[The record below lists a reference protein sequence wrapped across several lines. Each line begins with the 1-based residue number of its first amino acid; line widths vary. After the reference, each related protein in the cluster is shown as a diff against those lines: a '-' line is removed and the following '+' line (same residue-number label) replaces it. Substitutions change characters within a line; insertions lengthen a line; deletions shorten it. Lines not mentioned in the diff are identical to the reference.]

1 MEHSKIKLLSAAIML
16 SGLLSVSPVLADEPS
31 EFPIEVKDAQ
41 TVDGGGFSEKTGGVY
56 KVIKGGSLTL
66 SPSTEN
72 AFKKNATLENGASI
86 NVEQGG
92 KLVITGGDKKYT
104 FSENQAANGGAIYAE
119 LTNFENAAIEALN
132 VTNSTFSKNQATTNG
147 GAIYAAFVPQEGNN
161 NIVTSAINSNVFE
174 GNTAQNGGAVYAE
187 VRDGNKVISLD
198 FSANSFYK
206 NVATENGGAI
216 SVVSLGSE
224 KFTTQINNSHF
235 NENTAKNG
243 GAVYTQITEGNQ
255 ENILNV
261 ANNNFASNVAT
272 ENGGAIYA
280 ETAGEG
286 KLTATVANNTFKENK
301 AANGGAVYI
310 KNTNSNI
317 GSSFTTSNNTF
328 SKNTASQ
335 NGGAIY
341 ADNTILVVD
350 NSTFEE
356 NSANGLGGAIYA
368 PNSEV
373 LATDTNFLNNSAGN
387 GSAIYAKRM
396 TITAENQD
404 VNISGNNGY
413 ALVSTDGD
421 IVFNAGNGKTITVD
435 DNIYVSSS
443 DETAGITFTNS
454 GTYQFNGKI
463 DLASPYATGFVFAG
477 NASGAT
483 VELNKTAATGSY
495 SIMQNVANVTL
506 DLQNEH
512 AGDTITVPYIISTAT
527 SNTLNVKVDY
537 DVTANAIDNL
547 VIGTNQFV
555 IGNEKEGG
563 VAQNINF
570 DLNNIEVLH
579 DDETWGSDELKDTTR
594 QVRYLTAGSD
604 IVNNT
609 TKNGTYRSDDGVTYT
624 FAVDE
629 NDKGL
634 LNITRTED
642 GMTLE
647 EAVADADRKA
657 YTIRR
662 GDYILKDESTGL
674 GTINK
679 DKAEFTIRGQG
690 KYSLDGNQ
698 KDGIAV
704 NGANQILN
712 ITDIKEVRNF
722 KTAVTNSGKLNVE
735 NVTFINNEKDLVN
748 NDVANV
754 TNSIMNDEV
763 ENTGFLTL
771 TDSAINNTVT
781 NNGSLNLYG
790 NSTVKNVIG
799 KNGNLVIG
807 EAKVENPEVP
817 QTMTNLVFDE
827 ENGIIQNKVTINEN
841 GSLEIYAD
849 KLNASVVNN
858 NVLTLKGHADKDVSK
873 DKKYTENGNKIEG
886 DGTTNIDGNIK
897 TTNKIGSKYI
907 VVNADSSLYAKNA
920 DFIGGEVTNNGEVTL
935 NMNTLSNKIIGG
947 KLTLENTV
955 TTNADNLLADD
966 IINEGTLTLTGGK
979 VTKDINTS
987 KDTSKTVIAANSKV
1001 INEAKINQK
1010 IEVKSKAKYT
1020 TSADSI
1026 YDVDK
1031 SIQSTQAIVEL
1042 NGGTLKENRIQGSGN
1057 LEISN
1062 TVKFDFDNS
1071 NTDYAIL
1078 KNITIN
1084 EDATF
1089 VPFATYTGENNSI
1102 TANDNSTIDLMNGN
1116 VNPVNLAKL
1125 TIAKDDVLNV
1135 KADYKDTFNV
1145 KDVNS
1150 VEGNVNISELDLTT
1164 AEDVD
1169 SYEFTNTLADKVT
1182 LKPVGVKMNENS
1194 DKNAVYYKNDN
1205 GIGSIN
1211 IVTLGGLT
1219 EAVKI
1224 VNNEGNDLAYL
1235 MKSDEVLDNVTS
1247 LTGGDMTV
1255 LGNGNSIT
1263 GKALIVG
1270 NGNDEV
1276 DLGFVNTNLK
1286 NLDLDEA
1293 NQYSLVVNEKANV
1306 AIYAKD
1312 NDVVV
1317 AGPIK
1322 LNGTDADN
1330 NAFLGFG
1337 ANEGK
1342 TVTIDGNITSNNIE
1356 NKVNFDGK
1364 GTIIANGIFDPFTAE
1379 VSTTLVKN
1387 NYDYAITYNVNEGG
1401 VLRYTN
1407 DKYLYEQDNHGVVA
1421 EHGLNTINLNG
1432 GTLDLMNGVASTIAL
1447 ADFNVHKDSNLM
1459 LDVDLANATMDRI
1472 STPATTVNGN
1482 LNITKLNLISDA
1494 TGDETTINFTD
1505 DVNLKDKVQ
1514 YVGEKEGLVAK
1525 SPIYR
1530 YNVDYKADN
1539 GDFSFTRKGGYEGF
1553 NPAVYGSAVAMQG
1566 LYYTQLNNYNIA
1578 LANVDQTM
1586 LKTKAQRN
1594 AEKYGNKYAYDGDE
1608 TQVFSPLYVQEKNAG
1623 AWFKPYVS
1631 TERVNLKDGPDVDNT
1646 MYGALFGGDSDVI
1659 TVGGWDTQYSV
1670 YAGYNGSHQA
1680 FDGNEIYQNGGVL
1693 GLTATAYKGNFF
1705 TALTA
1710 NVGMHGANIKTD
1722 VGNNDL
1728 NTLTTGVASKTGYNW
1743 ELADGKFIIQP
1754 SWMMSYTFINPFD
1767 DYTLGNGVRIK
1778 NDSLHALQLAPGLK
1792 FIGNTANGWQPYLGA
1807 QMVWNIVDDTK
1818 VKANEVNLP
1827 ETSTKAYVEYGL
1839 GVQKSAGERFT
1850 GFGQAMVRNG
1860 GRTGVVFTLGG
1871 RWAIGTLDR

>member
-443 DETAGITFTNS
+443 DETAGITFTNA

-555 IGNEKEGG
+555 IGDKKEDG

-570 DLNNIEVLH
+570 DLNNIEVLN

-604 IVNNT
+604 VVNNT

-748 NDVANV
+748 TGTAYI
-754 TNSIMNDEV
+754 TNSTLNGEV
-763 ENTGFLTL
+763 EN
-771 TDSAINNTVT
+771 
-781 NNGSLNLYG
+781 NGELNLYG
-790 NSTVKNVIG
+790 ASTVKNIVGDNGKLIIG
-799 KNGNLVIG
+799 TIQS
-807 EAKVENPEVP
+807 EDPEIP
-817 QTMTNLVFDE
+817 QTLTNLVFDE

-873 DKKYTENGNKIEG
+873 DKKYTENGNKIKG

-920 DFIGGEVTNNGEVTL
+920 DFIGGEVTNNGEVKL

-966 IINEGTLTLTGGK
+966 IINDGTLTLTGGK

-987 KDTSKTVIAANSKV
+987 KDTSKTVIAANSEV

-1010 IEVKSKAKYT
+1010 IEVNNAKYT

-1026 YDVDK
+1026 YNVDK

-1194 DKNAVYYKNDN
+1194 DKNAVYYKNDS

-1219 EAVKI
+1219 EAVKM

-1270 NGNDEV
+1270 NGNDKV
-1276 DLGFVNTNLK
+1276 YLGFVNTNLK
-1286 NLDLDEA
+1286 NIDLNEA
-1293 NQYSLVVNEKANV
+1293 NPYSLVVNEKANV
-1306 AIYAKD
+1306 SIYAKD

-1330 NAFLGFG
+1330 NAFLGFD

-1356 NKVNFDGK
+1356 NEVGFDGK

-1379 VSTTLVKN
+1379 VNTTLVKN

-1407 DKYLYEQDNHGVVA
+1407 DKYLYEQDNHDVA
-1421 EHGLNTINLNG
+1421 GNVRLNTINLYG
-1432 GTLDLMNGVASTIAL
+1432 GTLDLVNGAANTIAL
-1447 ADFNVHKDSNLM
+1447 ADFNVHQNSNLM

-1494 TGDETTINFTD
+1494 TGDETTINFTND
-1505 DVNLKDKVQ
+1505 ANLKDKVQ

>member
-41 TVDGGGFSEKTGGVY
+41 TVNGGGFSEKTGGVY

-72 AFKKNATLENGASI
+72 AVMEFNKNATLENGASI

-92 KLVITGGDKKYT
+92 KLVITDGDKKYT

-119 LTNFENAAIEALN
+119 LTNFENATIEALN

-147 GAIYAAFVPQEGNN
+147 GAIYAAFVSQEGNN
-161 NIVTSAINSNVFE
+161 NIVTSAINSNVFA

-198 FSANSFYK
+198 FNANSFYK
-206 NVATENGGAI
+206 NIATENGGAI

-235 NENTAKNG
+235 NENSAKNG
-243 GAVYTQITEGNQ
+243 GAVYAQITEGNQ

-356 NSANGLGGAIYA
+356 NSAKGSGGAIYA
-368 PNSEV
+368 PNSEI
-373 LATDTNFLNNSAGN
+373 LATDTNFLNNSAEN

-421 IVFNAGNGKTITVD
+421 IEFNAAKDKTITI
-435 DNIYVSSS
+435 DNDILVSSS
-443 DETAGITFTNS
+443 DYIAMIDFSNA
-454 GTYQFNGKI
+454 GTYQFNGRV
-463 DLASPYATGFVFAG
+463 DMESPYAAALFFDED
-477 NASGAT
+477 ASGAT
-483 VELNKTAATGSY
+483 VKLGTTAATGTFC
-495 SIMQNVANVTL
+495 IQQEVANVTL
-506 DLQNEH
+506 DLQNNH
-512 AGDTITVPYIISTAT
+512 AGDTITVPYLISF
-527 SNTLNVKVDY
+527 SKDSTLNVKVDY
-537 DVTANAIDNL
+537 DVTANAIDNF
-547 VIGTNQFV
+547 VINANQFDY
-555 IGNEKEGG
+555 KDKTLGG
-563 VAQNINF
+563 VVQNINF
-570 DLNNIEVLH
+570 DLNNIEVLN

-604 IVNNT
+604 VVNNT
-609 TKNGTYRSDDGVTYT
+609 TKNGTYVSDDGVTYT

-662 GDYILKDESTGL
+662 GDYVLTDESTGL

-748 NDVANV
+748 TGTAYI
-754 TNSIMNDEV
+754 TNSTLNGEV
-763 ENTGFLTL
+763 EN
-771 TDSAINNTVT
+771 
-781 NNGSLNLYG
+781 NGELNLYG
-790 NSTVKNVIG
+790 ASTVKNIIG
-799 KNGNLVIG
+799 DNGKLTIG
-807 EAKVENPEVP
+807 TIQSEDPEIP
-817 QTMTNLVFDE
+817 QTLTNLVFDE
-827 ENGIIQNKVTINEN
+827 ENGIIQNSVTINEN

-858 NVLTLKGHADKDVSK
+858 NVLTLKGHADKDVTGN
-873 DKKYTENGNKIEG
+873 DNKITG
-886 DGTTNIDGNIK
+886 AGTTNIQGNVETYK
-897 TTNKIGSKYI
+897 SIGSKYI

-920 DFIGGEVTNNGEVTL
+920 NFIGGEVTNNGEVKL

-947 KLTLENTV
+947 KLTLENAV
-955 TTNADNLLADD
+955 KTNADNLLADD
-966 IINEGTLTLTGGK
+966 ITNDGTLTLTGGK
-979 VTKDINTS
+979 VTKDINTN
-987 KDTSKTVIAANSKV
+987 KTTSKTVIAANSEV

-1010 IEVKSKAKYT
+1010 IEVNNAKYT
-1020 TSADSI
+1020 TSADNI

-1031 SIQSTQAIVEL
+1031 SIQATQATVEL

-1071 NTDYAIL
+1071 NTNYAIL

-1089 VPFATYTGENNSI
+1089 VPFATYTGANNSI
-1102 TANDNSTIDLMNGN
+1102 KANDNSTIDLMNGN
-1116 VNPVNLAKL
+1116 DNSVNLEKL
-1125 TIAKDDVLNV
+1125 TIAKDDDVLNV

-1145 KDVNS
+1145 NPKNVA
-1150 VEGNVNISELDLTT
+1150 ETKGNVNISELDLTT
-1164 AEDVD
+1164 AEDVV
-1169 SYEFTNTLADKVT
+1169 SYDFTTTLADKVT
-1182 LKPVGVKMNENS
+1182 LRPVGVKMNENS
-1194 DKNAVYYKNDN
+1194 EKNAVYYKNNN

-1219 EAVKI
+1219 EAVKM

-1235 MKSDEVLDNVTS
+1235 MKADEVLDNVTS

-1270 NGNDEV
+1270 NGNGEV
-1276 DLGFVNTNLK
+1276 YLGFVNTNLK
-1286 NLDLDEA
+1286 NIDLNEA
-1293 NQYSLVVNEKANV
+1293 NSYSLVVNEKAKV

-1322 LNGTDADN
+1322 LNGTDAAN
-1330 NAFLGFG
+1330 NAFLKFD

-1356 NKVNFDGK
+1356 NEVVFDGK

-1379 VSTTLVKN
+1379 VNTTLVKN

-1407 DKYLYEQDNHGVVA
+1407 DKYLYEQDNHDVA
-1421 EHGLNTINLNG
+1421 GNVRLNTINLSG
-1432 GTLDLMNGVASTIAL
+1432 GTLDLVNGAANTIAL
-1447 ADFNVHKDSNLM
+1447 ADFNVHQNSNLM

-1494 TGDETTINFTD
+1494 TGDETTINFTND
-1505 DVNLKDKVQ
+1505 ANLKDKVQ

>member
-72 AFKKNATLENGASI
+72 AVMEFNKNATLENGASI

-119 LTNFENAAIEALN
+119 LTNFENATIEALN

-198 FSANSFYK
+198 FNANSFYK

-243 GAVYTQITEGNQ
+243 GAVYAQITEGNQ

-286 KLTATVANNTFKENK
+286 KLTATVSNNTFKENK

-335 NGGAIY
+335 NGGAFY

-373 LATDTNFLNNSAGN
+373 LATDTNFLNNSAEN
-387 GSAIYAKRM
+387 GSAIYAQDI
-396 TITAENQD
+396 TINAKNKD
-404 VNISGNNGY
+404 VKISGNNGY
-413 ALVSTDGD
+413 ALVSTDGE
-421 IVFNAGNGKTITVD
+421 IEFNAENGKTITVD

-443 DETAGITFTNS
+443 DNTAGIAFTNA

-463 DLASPYATGFVFAG
+463 DLASPYATGFVFSDD
-477 NASGAT
+477 ASGAT
-483 VELNKTAATGSY
+483 VELNTAAATGSY
-495 SIMQNVANVTL
+495 SIKQKVANVTL

-555 IGNEKEGG
+555 IGDKKEGG

-604 IVNNT
+604 VVNNT

-662 GDYILKDESTGL
+662 GDYVLTDESTGL

-704 NGANQILN
+704 NGENQILN

-748 NDVANV
+748 TGTAYI
-754 TNSIMNDEV
+754 TNSTLNGEV
-763 ENTGFLTL
+763 EN
-771 TDSAINNTVT
+771 
-781 NNGSLNLYG
+781 NGELNLYG
-790 NSTVKNVIG
+790 ASTVKNIVGDNGKLIIG
-799 KNGNLVIG
+799 TIQS
-807 EAKVENPEVP
+807 EDPEIP
-817 QTMTNLVFDE
+817 QTLTNLVFDE

-920 DFIGGEVTNNGEVTL
+920 DFIGGEVTNNGEVKL

-955 TTNADNLLADD
+955 TTIADNLLADD
-966 IINEGTLTLTGGK
+966 ITNDGTLTLTGGK
-979 VTKDINTS
+979 VTKDINTN
-987 KDTSKTVIAANSKV
+987 KTTSKTVIAANSEV

-1010 IEVKSKAKYT
+1010 IEVNNAKYT

-1031 SIQSTQAIVEL
+1031 SIQATQAIVEL

-1089 VPFATYTGENNSI
+1089 IPFATYTGENNSI

-1125 TIAKDDVLNV
+1125 TIAKYDVLNV

-1219 EAVKI
+1219 EAVKM

-1235 MKSDEVLDNVTS
+1235 MRSDEVLDNVTS

-1276 DLGFVNTNLK
+1276 YLGFVNTNLK
-1286 NLDLDEA
+1286 NIDLNEA
-1293 NQYSLVVNEKANV
+1293 NPCSLVVNEKANV
-1306 AIYAKD
+1306 SIYAKD

-1356 NKVNFDGK
+1356 NEVVFDGK

-1379 VSTTLVKN
+1379 VNTTLVKN

-1407 DKYLYEQDNHGVVA
+1407 DKYLYEQDNHDVA
-1421 EHGLNTINLNG
+1421 GNVRLNTINLSG
-1432 GTLDLMNGVASTIAL
+1432 GTLDLVNGAANTIAL
-1447 ADFNVHKDSNLM
+1447 ADFNVHQNSNLM

-1494 TGDETTINFTD
+1494 TGDETTINFTND
-1505 DVNLKDKVQ
+1505 ANLKDKVQ

>member
-41 TVDGGGFSEKTGGVY
+41 TVNGGGFSEKTGGVY

-72 AFKKNATLENGASI
+72 AVMEFNKNATLENGASI

-92 KLVITGGDKKYT
+92 KLVITDGDKKYT

-119 LTNFENAAIEALN
+119 LTNFENATIEALN

-198 FSANSFYK
+198 FNANSFYK
-206 NVATENGGAI
+206 NIATENGGAI

-235 NENTAKNG
+235 NENSAKNG
-243 GAVYTQITEGNQ
+243 GAVYAQITEGNQ

-356 NSANGLGGAIYA
+356 NSAKGLGGAIYA
-368 PNSEV
+368 PNSEI
-373 LATDTNFLNNSAGN
+373 LATDTNFLNNSAEN

-421 IVFNAGNGKTITVD
+421 IEFNAAKDKTITI
-435 DNIYVSSS
+435 DNDILVSSS
-443 DETAGITFTNS
+443 DYIAMIDFSNA
-454 GTYQFNGKI
+454 GTYQFNGRV
-463 DLASPYATGFVFAG
+463 DMESPYAAALFFDED
-477 NASGAT
+477 ASGAT
-483 VELNKTAATGSY
+483 VKLGTAAATGTFC
-495 SIMQNVANVTL
+495 IQQEVANVTL
-506 DLQNEH
+506 DLQNKH
-512 AGDTITVPYIISTAT
+512 AGDTITVPYLISF
-527 SNTLNVKVDY
+527 SKDSTLNVKVDY
-537 DVTANAIDNL
+537 DVTANAIDNF
-547 VIGTNQFV
+547 VINANQFDY
-555 IGNEKEGG
+555 KDKTLGG
-563 VAQNINF
+563 VVQNINF
-570 DLNNIEVLH
+570 DLDNIVVMN

-604 IVNNT
+604 VVNNT

-662 GDYILKDESTGL
+662 GNYVLTDESTGL

-679 DKAEFTIRGQG
+679 DKTEFTIRGQG

-704 NGANQILN
+704 NGEKQILN

-748 NDVANV
+748 TGTAYI
-754 TNSIMNDEV
+754 TNSTLNGEV
-763 ENTGFLTL
+763 EN
-771 TDSAINNTVT
+771 
-781 NNGSLNLYG
+781 NGELNLYG
-790 NSTVKNVIG
+790 ASTVKNIVGDKGKLIIG
-799 KNGNLVIG
+799 TIQS
-807 EAKVENPEVP
+807 EDPEIP
-817 QTMTNLVFDE
+817 QTLTNLVFDE

-849 KLNASVVNN
+849 KLDASVVNN
-858 NVLTLKGHADKDVSK
+858 NVLTLKGHADKDVTGN
-873 DKKYTENGNKIEG
+873 DNKITG
-886 DGTTNIDGNIK
+886 AGTTNIQGNVETYK
-897 TTNKIGSKYI
+897 SIGSKYI

-920 DFIGGEVTNNGEVTL
+920 DFIGGEVTNNGEVKL

-966 IINEGTLTLTGGK
+966 IINDGTLTLTGGK

-987 KDTSKTVIAANSKV
+987 KDTSKTVIAANSEV

-1010 IEVKSKAKYT
+1010 IEVNNAKYT
-1020 TSADSI
+1020 TSADNI
-1026 YDVDK
+1026 YDL
-1031 SIQSTQAIVEL
+1031 IQTTQATVEL
-1042 NGGTLKENRIQGSGN
+1042 NGGTLQENKITGTGN
-1057 LEISN
+1057 VEISD
-1062 TVKFDFDNS
+1062 TVYFAFNNS
-1071 NTDYAIL
+1071 DAGASYAAL
-1078 KNITIN
+1078 NNITIN
-1084 EDATF
+1084 ADATF
-1089 VPFATYTGENNSI
+1089 VPTSDYKGTNNKI
-1102 TANDNSTIDLMNGN
+1102 TAKNKSTIDLMNGSGN
-1116 VNPVNLAKL
+1116 NKVNLTKL
-1125 TIAKDDVLNV
+1125 TIAKDDDVLNV

-1219 EAVKI
+1219 EAVKM
-1224 VNNEGNDLAYL
+1224 VNNERNDLAYL

-1276 DLGFVNTNLK
+1276 YFGFVNTNLK
-1286 NLDLDEA
+1286 NIDLNEA
-1293 NQYSLVVNEKANV
+1293 NPYSLVVNEKANV
-1306 AIYAKD
+1306 SIYAKD

-1322 LNGTDADN
+1322 LNGTDANN

-1356 NKVNFDGK
+1356 NEVVFDGK

-1379 VSTTLVKN
+1379 VNTTLVKN
-1387 NYDYAITYNVNEGG
+1387 NYDYAITYNVNKGG

-1407 DKYLYEQDNHGVVA
+1407 DKYLYEQDNHDVA
-1421 EHGLNTINLNG
+1421 GNVRLNTINLYG
-1432 GTLDLMNGVASTIAL
+1432 GTLDLVNGAANTIAL
-1447 ADFNVHKDSNLM
+1447 ADFNVHQNSNLM

>member
-41 TVDGGGFSEKTGGVY
+41 TVNGGGFSEKTGGVY

-72 AFKKNATLENGASI
+72 AVMEFKKNSTLENGASI

-92 KLVITGGDKKYT
+92 KLIITDGDKKYT

-119 LTNFENAAIEALN
+119 LTNFENAAIKALN
-132 VTNSTFSKNQATTNG
+132 VAGSTFSKNQATTNG

-161 NIVTSAINSNVFE
+161 NIVTSAINANVFE

-198 FSANSFYK
+198 FNANSFYK

-235 NENTAKNG
+235 NENSAKNG
-243 GAVYTQITEGNQ
+243 GAVYAQITEGNQ

-261 ANNNFASNVAT
+261 ENNNFASNVAT

-286 KLTATVANNTFKENK
+286 KLTATVSNNTFKENK

-335 NGGAIY
+335 NGGAFY
-341 ADNTILVVD
+341 ADNTVLVVD

-421 IVFNAGNGKTITVD
+421 IEFNAAKDKTITI
-435 DNIYVSSS
+435 DNDILVSSS
-443 DETAGITFTNS
+443 DSIAMIDFSNA
-454 GTYQFNGKI
+454 GTYQFNGRV
-463 DLASPYATGFVFAG
+463 DMESPYAAALFFDED
-477 NASGAT
+477 ASGAT
-483 VELNKTAATGSY
+483 VKLGTAAATGTFC
-495 SIMQNVANVTL
+495 IQQEVANVTL
-506 DLQNEH
+506 DLQNKH
-512 AGDTITVPYIISTAT
+512 AGDTITVPYLISF
-527 SNTLNVKVDY
+527 SKDSTLNVKVDY

-547 VIGTNQFV
+547 IIGANQY
-555 IGNEKEGG
+555 GSGDDKKGG
-563 VAQNINF
+563 VVQNINF

-594 QVRYLTAGSD
+594 QVRYLAAGSD
-604 IVNNT
+604 VVNNT

-647 EAVADADRKA
+647 EAIADADRKA

-662 GDYILKDESTGL
+662 GDYVLSDESTGL

-679 DKAEFTIRGQG
+679 DKAKFTIRGQG

-698 KDGIAV
+698 KDGIVVSGNNQEFDIIDV
-704 NGANQILN
+704 NEI
-712 ITDIKEVRNF
+712 RNF
-722 KTAVTNSGKLNVE
+722 KTAVTNNGKLNVE
-735 NVTFINNEKDLVN
+735 NVTFINNKKDLVN
-748 NDVANV
+748 TGTAYI
-754 TNSIMNDEV
+754 TNSTLNGEV
-763 ENTGFLTL
+763 EN
-771 TDSAINNTVT
+771 
-781 NNGSLNLYG
+781 NGELNLYG
-790 NSTVKNVIG
+790 ASTVKNIVGDKGKLIIG
-799 KNGNLVIG
+799 TIQS
-807 EAKVENPEVP
+807 EDPEIP
-817 QTMTNLVFDE
+817 QTLTNLVFDE

-849 KLNASVVNN
+849 KLDASVVNN
-858 NVLTLKGHADKDVSK
+858 NVLTLKGHADKDVTGN
-873 DKKYTENGNKIEG
+873 DNKITG
-886 DGTTNIDGNIK
+886 AGTTNIQGNIETYK
-897 TTNKIGSKYI
+897 SIGSKYI

-920 DFIGGEVTNNGEVTL
+920 ALIGGEVTNNGEVTL

-966 IINEGTLTLTGGK
+966 IINEGTLTLTGGT

-987 KDTSKTVIAANSKV
+987 KDTSKTVITENKKV

-1042 NGGTLKENRIQGSGN
+1042 NGGTLKKNRIQGSGN

-1071 NTDYAIL
+1071 EDDTPKVL
-1078 KNITIN
+1078 QNITLN
-1084 EDATF
+1084 ENSTF
-1089 VPFATYTGENNSI
+1089 VPYATYTGKNNSI
-1102 TANDNSTIDLMNGN
+1102 TAKDNSTIDLMNGN
-1116 VNPVNLAKL
+1116 VNQVNLAKL
-1125 TIAKDDVLNV
+1125 TIAKDDDVLNV
-1135 KADYKDTFNV
+1135 KADYNDTFNV
-1145 KDVNS
+1145 APENVAETK
-1150 VEGNVNISELDLTT
+1150 GNVNISELDLTT
-1164 AEDVD
+1164 AEDVG

-1194 DKNAVYYKNDN
+1194 GKNAVYYKNDN

-1219 EAVKI
+1219 DAVKI
-1224 VNNEGNDLAYL
+1224 VNDEGNDLAYL
-1235 MKSDEVLDNVTS
+1235 MKSEEVLDNVTS

-1270 NGNDEV
+1270 NGNAEV

-1293 NQYSLVVNEKANV
+1293 NPYSLVVNEKANV
-1306 AIYAKD
+1306 TIYAKD

-1322 LNGTDADN
+1322 LNGTDAD
-1330 NAFLGFG
+1330 LGFV

-1342 TVTIDGNITSNNIE
+1342 TVTIDRNITSDNIE
-1356 NKVNFDGK
+1356 NEVDFDGK

-1379 VSTTLVKN
+1379 VNTTLVKN
-1387 NYDYAITYNVNEGG
+1387 NYDDEITYNLNDGG
-1401 VLRYTN
+1401 VLSYNN
-1407 DKYLYEQDNHGVVA
+1407 DLYLYDSSKHDGTTYNK
-1421 EHGLNTINLNG
+1421 NSINFQG
-1432 GTLDLMNGVASTIAL
+1432 GTLNLANRSVNDIQLKSLVLGIDNADPTLQIAKTSYL
-1447 ADFNVHKDSNLM
+1447 NV
-1459 LDVDLANATMDRI
+1459 DVDLANKKMD
-1472 STPATTVNGN
+1472 T
-1482 LNITKLNLISDA
+1482 LNAENVKVIDGSKLNLDMNVISDA
-1494 TGDETTINFTD
+1494 SSEITAGVKFTD
-1505 DVNLKDKVQ
+1505 SDDLWTAVNID
-1514 YVGEKEGLVAK
+1514 ENKEYTAE
-1525 SPIYR
+1525 SSIYK
-1530 YNVDYKADN
+1530 YTVKKGGATAND
-1539 GDFSFTRKGGYEGF
+1539 GFTFARKGGYEGF

>member
-16 SGLLSVSPVLADEPS
+16 SGLLSVSPAIADEPS

-41 TVDGGGFSEKTGGVY
+41 TVDGGGYSEKTGGVY

-66 SPSTEN
+66 SPSTDN
-72 AFKKNATLENGASI
+72 AVMEFKKNATLENGASI

-198 FSANSFYK
+198 FNANSFYK

-235 NENTAKNG
+235 NENSAKNG

-350 NSTFEE
+350 NSTFEG
-356 NSANGLGGAIYA
+356 NSAKGLGGAIYA

-373 LATDTNFLNNSAGN
+373 LAKDTNFLNNSAEN

-421 IVFNAGNGKTITVD
+421 IEFNAAKDKTITI
-435 DNIYVSSS
+435 DNDILVSSS
-443 DETAGITFTNS
+443 DYIAMIDFSNA
-454 GTYQFNGKI
+454 GTYQFNGRV
-463 DLASPYATGFVFAG
+463 DMESPYAAALFFDED
-477 NASGAT
+477 ASGAT
-483 VELNKTAATGSY
+483 VKLGTAAATGTFC
-495 SIMQNVANVTL
+495 IQQEVANVTL
-506 DLQNEH
+506 DLQNKH
-512 AGDTITVPYIISTAT
+512 AGDTITVPYLISF
-527 SNTLNVKVDY
+527 SKDSTLNVKVDY
-537 DVTANAIDNL
+537 DVTANAIDNF
-547 VIGTNQFV
+547 VINANQFDY
-555 IGNEKEGG
+555 KDKTLGG
-563 VAQNINF
+563 FVQNINF
-570 DLNNIEVLH
+570 DLDNIVVMN

-604 IVNNT
+604 VVNNT

-662 GDYILKDESTGL
+662 GDYVLTDESTGL

-748 NDVANV
+748 TGTAYI
-754 TNSIMNDEV
+754 TNSTLNGEV
-763 ENTGFLTL
+763 EN
-771 TDSAINNTVT
+771 
-781 NNGSLNLYG
+781 NGELNLYG
-790 NSTVKNVIG
+790 ASTVKNIVGDNGKLIIG
-799 KNGNLVIG
+799 TIQS
-807 EAKVENPEVP
+807 EDPEIP
-817 QTMTNLVFDE
+817 QTLTNLVFDE

-849 KLNASVVNN
+849 KLKVSNGVVNN
-858 NVLTLKGHADKDVSK
+858 NVLTLKGHADKDVTGN
-873 DKKYTENGNKIEG
+873 DNKITG
-886 DGTTNIDGNIK
+886 AGTTNIQGNVETYK
-897 TTNKIGSKYI
+897 SIGSKYI
-907 VVNADSSLYAKNA
+907 VVNADSSLYAKDA
-920 DFIGGEVTNNGEVTL
+920 GFIGGEVTNNGEVKL
-935 NMNTLSNKIIGG
+935 NMNTLRNKIIGG

-966 IINEGTLTLTGGK
+966 IINDGTLTLTDGK

-987 KDTSKTVIAANSKV
+987 KDTSKTVIAANSEV

-1031 SIQSTQAIVEL
+1031 SIQSTQATVEL

-1071 NTDYAIL
+1071 NTNYAIL

-1219 EAVKI
+1219 EAVKM
-1224 VNNEGNDLAYL
+1224 VNNERNDLAYL
-1235 MKSDEVLDNVTS
+1235 MKADEVLDNVTS

-1270 NGNDEV
+1270 NGNEV
-1276 DLGFVNTNLK
+1276 YLGFVNTNLK
-1286 NLDLDEA
+1286 NIDLNEA
-1293 NQYSLVVNEKANV
+1293 NPCSLVVNEKANV
-1306 AIYAKD
+1306 SIYAKD

-1356 NKVNFDGK
+1356 NEVVFDGK

-1379 VSTTLVKN
+1379 VNTTLVKN

-1407 DKYLYEQDNHGVVA
+1407 DKYLYEQDNHDVA
-1421 EHGLNTINLNG
+1421 GNVRLNTINLYG
-1432 GTLDLMNGVASTIAL
+1432 GTLDLVNGAANTIAL
-1447 ADFNVHKDSNLM
+1447 ADFNVHQNSNLM

-1494 TGDETTINFTD
+1494 TGDETTINFTND
-1505 DVNLKDKVQ
+1505 ANLKDKVQ

>member
-16 SGLLSVSPVLADEPS
+16 SGLLSVSPAIADEPS

-41 TVDGGGFSEKTGGVY
+41 TVDGGGYSEKTGGVY

-66 SPSTEN
+66 SPSTDN
-72 AFKKNATLENGASI
+72 AVMEFNKNATLENGASI

-119 LTNFENAAIEALN
+119 LTNFENATIEALN

-198 FSANSFYK
+198 FNANSFYK

-235 NENTAKNG
+235 NENSAKNG

-350 NSTFEE
+350 NSTFEG
-356 NSANGLGGAIYA
+356 NSAKGLGGAIYA

-373 LATDTNFLNNSAGN
+373 LAKDTNFLNNSAEN

-421 IVFNAGNGKTITVD
+421 IEFNAAKDKTITI
-435 DNIYVSSS
+435 DNDILVSSS
-443 DETAGITFTNS
+443 DYIAMIDFSNA
-454 GTYQFNGKI
+454 GTYQFNGRV
-463 DLASPYATGFVFAG
+463 DMESPYAAALFFDED
-477 NASGAT
+477 ASGAT
-483 VELNKTAATGSY
+483 VKLGTAAATGTFC
-495 SIMQNVANVTL
+495 IQQEVANVTL
-506 DLQNEH
+506 DLQNKH
-512 AGDTITVPYIISTAT
+512 AGDTITVPYLISF
-527 SNTLNVKVDY
+527 SKDSTLNVKVDY
-537 DVTANAIDNL
+537 DVTANAIDNF
-547 VIGTNQFV
+547 VINANQFDY
-555 IGNEKEGG
+555 KDKTLGG
-563 VAQNINF
+563 FVQNINF
-570 DLNNIEVLH
+570 DLDNIVVMN

-604 IVNNT
+604 V
-609 TKNGTYRSDDGVTYT
+609 
-624 FAVDE
+624 AVDE

-662 GDYILKDESTGL
+662 GDYVLTDESTGL

-704 NGANQILN
+704 NGENQILN

-748 NDVANV
+748 TGTAYI
-754 TNSIMNDEV
+754 TNSTLNGEV
-763 ENTGFLTL
+763 EN
-771 TDSAINNTVT
+771 
-781 NNGSLNLYG
+781 NGELNLYG
-790 NSTVKNVIG
+790 ASTVKNIVGDNGKLIIG
-799 KNGNLVIG
+799 TIQS
-807 EAKVENPEVP
+807 EDPEIP
-817 QTMTNLVFDE
+817 QTLTNLVFDE

-858 NVLTLKGHADKDVSK
+858 NVLTLKGHADKDVTGN
-873 DKKYTENGNKIEG
+873 DNKITG
-886 DGTTNIDGNIK
+886 AGTTNIQGNVETYK
-897 TTNKIGSKYI
+897 SIGSKYI

-920 DFIGGEVTNNGEVTL
+920 DFIGGEVTNNGEVKL

-966 IINEGTLTLTGGK
+966 IINDGTLTLTGGK

-987 KDTSKTVIAANSKV
+987 KDTSKTVIAANSEV

-1071 NTDYAIL
+1071 NTNYAIL

-1145 KDVNS
+1145 KDVDS

-1169 SYEFTNTLADKVT
+1169 SYRFTDTLADKVT

-1205 GIGSIN
+1205 GVGSIN

-1219 EAVKI
+1219 EAVKM
-1224 VNNEGNDLAYL
+1224 VNNERNDLAYL

-1276 DLGFVNTNLK
+1276 YFGFINTNLK
-1286 NLDLDEA
+1286 NIDLNEA
-1293 NQYSLVVNEKANV
+1293 NPYSLVVNEKANV
-1306 AIYAKD
+1306 SIYAKD

-1322 LNGTDADN
+1322 LNGTDANN

-1356 NKVNFDGK
+1356 NEVVFDGK

-1379 VSTTLVKN
+1379 VNTTLVKN

-1407 DKYLYEQDNHGVVA
+1407 DKYLYEQDNHDVA
-1421 EHGLNTINLNG
+1421 GNVRLNTINLYG
-1432 GTLDLMNGVASTIAL
+1432 GTLDLVNGAANTIAL
-1447 ADFNVHKDSNLM
+1447 ADFNVHQNSNLM

-1494 TGDETTINFTD
+1494 TGDETTINFTND
-1505 DVNLKDKVQ
+1505 ANLKDKVQ

>member
-41 TVDGGGFSEKTGGVY
+41 TVNGGGFSEKTGGVY

-132 VTNSTFSKNQATTNG
+132 VANSTFSKNQATTNG

-198 FSANSFYK
+198 FNANSFYK
-206 NVATENGGAI
+206 NVATE
-216 SVVSLGSE
+216 
-224 KFTTQINNSHF
+224 
-235 NENTAKNG
+235 
-243 GAVYTQITEGNQ
+243 
-255 ENILNV
+255 
-261 ANNNFASNVAT
+261 
-272 ENGGAIYA
+272 
-280 ETAGEG
+280 
-286 KLTATVANNTFKENK
+286 
-301 AANGGAVYI
+301 
-310 KNTNSNI
+310 
-317 GSSFTTSNNTF
+317 
-328 SKNTASQ
+328 

-396 TITAENQD
+396 TITAKNQD

-421 IVFNAGNGKTITVD
+421 IEFNAAKDKTITI
-435 DNIYVSSS
+435 DNDILVSSS
-443 DETAGITFTNS
+443 DSIAMIDFSNA
-454 GTYQFNGKI
+454 GTYQFNGRV
-463 DLASPYATGFVFAG
+463 DMESPYAAALFFDED
-477 NASGAT
+477 ASGAT
-483 VELNKTAATGSY
+483 VKLGTAAATGTFC
-495 SIMQNVANVTL
+495 IQQEVANVTL
-506 DLQNEH
+506 DLQNKH
-512 AGDTITVPYIISTAT
+512 AGDTITVPYLISF
-527 SNTLNVKVDY
+527 SKDSTLNVKVDY

-547 VIGTNQFV
+547 IIGANQY
-555 IGNEKEGG
+555 GSGDDKKGG
-563 VAQNINF
+563 VVQNINF
-570 DLNNIEVLH
+570 DLNNIEVLN

-604 IVNNT
+604 VVNNT

-704 NGANQILN
+704 NGANQIHN

-748 NDVANV
+748 TGTAYI
-754 TNSIMNDEV
+754 TNSTLNGEV
-763 ENTGFLTL
+763 EN
-771 TDSAINNTVT
+771 
-781 NNGSLNLYG
+781 NGELNLYG
-790 NSTVKNVIG
+790 ASTVKNIVGDNGKLIIG
-799 KNGNLVIG
+799 TIQS
-807 EAKVENPEVP
+807 EDPEIP
-817 QTMTNLVFDE
+817 QTLTNLVFDE

-935 NMNTLSNKIIGG
+935 NLNTLSNKIIGG

-966 IINEGTLTLTGGK
+966 IINEGTLTLTGGT

-1194 DKNAVYYKNDN
+1194 DKNAVYYKNDS

-1219 EAVKI
+1219 EAVKM

-1270 NGNDEV
+1270 NGNDKV
-1276 DLGFVNTNLK
+1276 YLGFVNTNLK
-1286 NLDLDEA
+1286 NIDLNEA
-1293 NQYSLVVNEKANV
+1293 NPYSLVVNEKANV

-1356 NKVNFDGK
+1356 NEVVFDGK

-1379 VSTTLVKN
+1379 VNTTLVKN

-1407 DKYLYEQDNHGVVA
+1407 DKYLYEQDNHDVA
-1421 EHGLNTINLNG
+1421 GNVRLNTINLYG
-1432 GTLDLMNGVASTIAL
+1432 GTLDLVNGAANTIAL
-1447 ADFNVHKDSNLM
+1447 ADFNVHQNSNLM

-1494 TGDETTINFTD
+1494 TGDETTINFTND
-1505 DVNLKDKVQ
+1505 ANLKDKVQ

>member
-41 TVDGGGFSEKTGGVY
+41 TVNGGGFSEKTGGVY

-92 KLVITGGDKKYT
+92 KLIITDGDKKYT

-132 VTNSTFSKNQATTNG
+132 VAGSTFSKNQATTNG

-198 FSANSFYK
+198 FNANSFYK

-243 GAVYTQITEGNQ
+243 GAVYAQITEGNQ

-261 ANNNFASNVAT
+261 ANNNFATNVAT

-286 KLTATVANNTFKENK
+286 KLTATVSNNTFKENK

-341 ADNTILVVD
+341 ADNTILVVN

-356 NSANGLGGAIYA
+356 NSAKGLGGAIYA

-373 LATDTNFLNNSAGN
+373 LATDTNFLNNSAEN

-421 IVFNAGNGKTITVD
+421 IEFNAAKDKTITI
-435 DNIYVSSS
+435 DNDILVSSS
-443 DETAGITFTNS
+443 DSIAMIDFSNA
-454 GTYQFNGKI
+454 GTYQFNGRV
-463 DLASPYATGFVFAG
+463 DMESPYAVALFFDED
-477 NASGAT
+477 ASGAT
-483 VELNKTAATGSY
+483 VKLGTAAATGTFC
-495 SIMQNVANVTL
+495 IQQEVANVTL

-512 AGDTITVPYIISTAT
+512 AGDTITVPYLISF
-527 SNTLNVKVDY
+527 SKDSTLNVKVDY

-547 VIGTNQFV
+547 IIGTNQY
-555 IGNEKEGG
+555 GSGDDKKGG
-563 VAQNINF
+563 VVQNINF

-594 QVRYLTAGSD
+594 QVRYLAAGSD
-604 IVNNT
+604 VVNNT

-662 GDYILKDESTGL
+662 GDYVLTDESTGL

-748 NDVANV
+748 TGTAYI
-754 TNSIMNDEV
+754 TNSTLNGEV
-763 ENTGFLTL
+763 EN
-771 TDSAINNTVT
+771 
-781 NNGSLNLYG
+781 NGELNLYG
-790 NSTVKNVIG
+790 ASTVKNIVGDNGKLIIG
-799 KNGNLVIG
+799 TIQS
-807 EAKVENPEVP
+807 EDPEIP
-817 QTMTNLVFDE
+817 QTLTNLVFDE

-858 NVLTLKGHADKDVSK
+858 NVLTLKGHADKDVSEN
-873 DKKYTENGNKIEG
+873 KKYTENGNKIEG

-897 TTNKIGSKYI
+897 TTNKIDSKYI

-935 NMNTLSNKIIGG
+935 NLNTLSNKIIGG

-966 IINEGTLTLTGGK
+966 IINEGTLTLTGGT

-987 KDTSKTVIAANSKV
+987 KDTSKTVITENSKV

-1042 NGGTLKENRIQGSGN
+1042 NGGTLKKNRIQGSGN

-1071 NTDYAIL
+1071 EDDTPKVL
-1078 KNITIN
+1078 QNITIN

-1089 VPFATYTGENNSI
+1089 VPFATYTGEKNSI
-1102 TANDNSTIDLMNGN
+1102 TAKDNSTIDLMNGN
-1116 VNPVNLAKL
+1116 VNQVNLAKL
-1125 TIAKDDVLNV
+1125 TIAKDDDVKDVLNV
-1135 KADYKDTFNV
+1135 KADYNDTFNV

-1205 GIGSIN
+1205 GIGLIN

-1293 NQYSLVVNEKANV
+1293 NPYSLVVNEKANV
-1306 AIYAKD
+1306 TIYAKD

-1342 TVTIDGNITSNNIE
+1342 TVTIDGNIISNNIE
-1356 NKVNFDGK
+1356 NEVNFDGK

-1407 DKYLYEQDNHGVVA
+1407 DKYLYEQDNHDVA
-1421 EHGLNTINLNG
+1421 GNVRLNTINLYG
-1432 GTLDLMNGVASTIAL
+1432 GTLDLVNGAANTIAL

-1494 TGDETTINFTD
+1494 TGENTTINFTD

>member
-72 AFKKNATLENGASI
+72 AVMEFKKNSTLENGASI

-119 LTNFENAAIEALN
+119 LKNFENAAIEALN
-132 VTNSTFSKNQATTNG
+132 VAGSTFSKNQATTNG

-161 NIVTSAINSNVFE
+161 NIVSSAINSNVFE

-198 FSANSFYK
+198 FNANSFYK

-224 KFTTQINNSHF
+224 KFTTQINNSYF
-235 NENTAKNG
+235 NENSAKNG
-243 GAVYTQITEGNQ
+243 GAVYAQITEGNQ

-261 ANNNFASNVAT
+261 ANNNFATNVAT

-286 KLTATVANNTFKENK
+286 KITATVSNNTFKENQ
-301 AANGGAVYI
+301 AANGGAIYV
-310 KNTNSNI
+310 KNTNSNE
-317 GSSFTTSNNTF
+317 GSLFVLENNTYN
-328 SKNTASQ
+328 KNTASQ

-341 ADNTILVVD
+341 ADNTILVVN

-356 NSANGLGGAIYA
+356 NSAKGLGGAIYA

-373 LATDTNFLNNSAGN
+373 LATDTNFLNNSAEN

-421 IVFNAGNGKTITVD
+421 IEFNAAKDKTITI
-435 DNIYVSSS
+435 DNDILVSSS
-443 DETAGITFTNS
+443 DSIAMIDFSNA
-454 GTYQFNGKI
+454 GTYQFNGRV
-463 DLASPYATGFVFAG
+463 DMESPYAVALFFDED
-477 NASGAT
+477 ASGAT
-483 VELNKTAATGSY
+483 VKLGTAAATGTFC
-495 SIMQNVANVTL
+495 IQQEVANVTL
-506 DLQNEH
+506 DLQNKH
-512 AGDTITVPYIISTAT
+512 AGDTITVPYLISF
-527 SNTLNVKVDY
+527 SKDSTLNVKVDY

-547 VIGTNQFV
+547 IIGANQY
-555 IGNEKEGG
+555 GSGDDKKGG
-563 VAQNINF
+563 VVQNINF

-604 IVNNT
+604 VVNNT

-662 GDYILKDESTGL
+662 GDYVLTDESTGL
-674 GTINK
+674 GSMHEN
-679 DKAEFTIRGQG
+679 KAEFTIRGQG

-698 KDGIAV
+698 KDGIVVSGNNQEFDIIDV
-704 NGANQILN
+704 NEI
-712 ITDIKEVRNF
+712 RNF
-722 KTAVTNSGKLNVE
+722 KTAVTNNGKLNVE

-748 NDVANV
+748 TGTAYI
-754 TNSIMNDEV
+754 TNSTLNGEV
-763 ENTGFLTL
+763 EN
-771 TDSAINNTVT
+771 
-781 NNGSLNLYG
+781 NGELNLYG
-790 NSTVKNVIG
+790 ASTVKNIVGDKGKLIIG
-799 KNGNLVIG
+799 TIQS
-807 EAKVENPEVP
+807 EDPEIP
-817 QTMTNLVFDE
+817 QTLTNLVFDE

-858 NVLTLKGHADKDVSK
+858 NVLTLKGHADKDVTGN
-873 DKKYTENGNKIEG
+873 DNKITG
-886 DGTTNIDGNIK
+886 AGTTNIQGNIETYK
-897 TTNKIGSKYI
+897 SIGSKYI

-920 DFIGGEVTNNGEVTL
+920 GFIGGEVTNNGEVTL

-966 IINEGTLTLTGGK
+966 IINDGTLTLTGGK

-987 KDTSKTVIAANSKV
+987 KDTSKTVIAANSEV

-1010 IEVKSKAKYT
+1010 IEVNNAKYT
-1020 TSADSI
+1020 TSADNI
-1026 YDVDK
+1026 YDL
-1031 SIQSTQAIVEL
+1031 IQTTQATVEL
-1042 NGGTLKENRIQGSGN
+1042 NGGTLKKNRIQGSGN

-1071 NTDYAIL
+1071 EDDTPKVL
-1078 KNITIN
+1078 QNITLN
-1084 EDATF
+1084 ENSTF
-1089 VPFATYTGENNSI
+1089 VPYATYTGKNNDI
-1102 TANDNSTIDLMNGN
+1102 VAKNGSTIDLMNDTVQE
-1116 VNPVNLAKL
+1116 VNFKGL
-1125 TIAKDDVLNV
+1125 TIQDRNELNV
-1135 KADYKDTFNV
+1135 RADYNDTFNTQE
-1145 KDVNS
+1145 
-1150 VEGNVNISELDLTT
+1150 EGAAGVIGGINISALDLSK
-1164 AEDVD
+1164 AED
-1169 SYEFTNTLADKVT
+1169 SYVFTTTLGDKVSFR
-1182 LKPVGVKMNENS
+1182 PDDIKMNDS
-1194 DKNAVYYKNDN
+1194 LDKNAVYYTIENKT
-1205 GIGSIN
+1205 GTIN
-1211 IVTLGGLT
+1211 IDKLEGLT
-1219 EAVKI
+1219 AAIDKA
-1224 VNNEGNDLAYL
+1224 NDGSDLAYF
-1235 MKSDEVLDNVTS
+1235 MKLNEEITAEKS
-1247 LTGGDMTV
+1247 LSNANMTIF
-1255 LGNGNSIT
+1255 GNGNTIT
-1263 GKALIVG
+1263 GNPLTIDENKVMSIVDA
-1270 NGNDEV
+1270 NIA
-1276 DLGFVNTNLK
+1276 NTSFPEN
-1286 NLDLDEA
+1286 
-1293 NQYSLVVNEKANV
+1293 NQYSLTLNKSTLN
-1306 AIYAKD
+1306 IKAKD
-1312 NDVVV
+1312 NDIAV
-1317 AGPIK
+1317 AGPIMLQSDENTSK
-1322 LNGTDADN
+1322 YSNLYFIADN
-1330 NAFLGFG
+1330 NRQITL
-1337 ANEGK
+1337 N
-1342 TVTIDGNITSNNIE
+1342 DNIKSDNGGNNIYF
-1356 NKVNFDGK
+1356 NGN
-1364 GTIIANGIFDPFTAE
+1364 GTIVANGIFDPFTAE
-1379 VSTTLVKN
+1379 VNTTLVKN
-1387 NYDYAITYNVNEGG
+1387 NYDYEINYNVNEGG

-1432 GTLDLMNGVASTIAL
+1432 GTLDLMNGVASTISL
-1447 ADFNVHKDSNLM
+1447 AGFNVDQNSNLM

-1514 YVGEKEGLVAK
+1514 YIGEKEGLVAK

-1539 GDFSFTRKGGYEGF
+1539 GDFSFTRSGGYEGF
-1553 NPAVYGSAVAMQG
+1553 NPAVFGSAVAMQG

>member
-41 TVDGGGFSEKTGGVY
+41 TVNGGGFSEKTGGVY

-132 VTNSTFSKNQATTNG
+132 VAGSTFSKNQATTNG

-198 FSANSFYK
+198 FNANSFYK

-235 NENTAKNG
+235 NENSAKNG
-243 GAVYTQITEGNQ
+243 GAVYAQITEGNQ

-261 ANNNFASNVAT
+261 ANNNFATNVAT

-286 KLTATVANNTFKENK
+286 KITATVSNNTFKENQ
-301 AANGGAVYI
+301 AANGGVIYV
-310 KNTNSNI
+310 KNTNSNE
-317 GSSFTTSNNTF
+317 GSLFVLENNTYN
-328 SKNTASQ
+328 KNTASQ

-341 ADNTILVVD
+341 ADNTILVVN

-356 NSANGLGGAIYA
+356 NSAKGLGGAIYA

-373 LATDTNFLNNSAGN
+373 LATDTNFLNNSAEN

-421 IVFNAGNGKTITVD
+421 IEFNAAKDKTITI
-435 DNIYVSSS
+435 DNDILVSSS
-443 DETAGITFTNS
+443 DSIAMIDFSNA
-454 GTYQFNGKI
+454 GTYQFNGRV
-463 DLASPYATGFVFAG
+463 DMESPYAAALFFDED
-477 NASGAT
+477 ASEAT
-483 VELNKTAATGSY
+483 VKLGTAAATGTFC
-495 SIMQNVANVTL
+495 IQQEVANVTL
-506 DLQNEH
+506 DLQNKH
-512 AGDTITVPYIISTAT
+512 AGDTITVPYLISF
-527 SNTLNVKVDY
+527 SKDSTLNVKVDY

-547 VIGTNQFV
+547 IIGANQY
-555 IGNEKEGG
+555 GSGDDKKGG
-563 VAQNINF
+563 VVQNINF

-594 QVRYLTAGSD
+594 QVRYLAAGSD
-604 IVNNT
+604 VVNNT

-662 GDYILKDESTGL
+662 GDYVLTDESTGL

-698 KDGIAV
+698 KDSIAV

-722 KTAVTNSGKLNVE
+722 KTAVTNNGKLNVE

-748 NDVANV
+748 TGTAYI
-754 TNSIMNDEV
+754 TNSTLNGEV
-763 ENTGFLTL
+763 EN
-771 TDSAINNTVT
+771 
-781 NNGSLNLYG
+781 NGELNLYG
-790 NSTVKNVIG
+790 ASTVKNIVGDNGKLIIG
-799 KNGNLVIG
+799 TIQS
-807 EAKVENPEVP
+807 EDPEIP
-817 QTMTNLVFDE
+817 QTLTNLVFDE

-858 NVLTLKGHADKDVSK
+858 NVLTLKGHADKDVSEN
-873 DKKYTENGNKIEG
+873 KKYTENGNKIEG

-935 NMNTLSNKIIGG
+935 NLNTLSNKIIGG

-966 IINEGTLTLTGGK
+966 IINEGTLTLTGGT

-1031 SIQSTQAIVEL
+1031 SIQATQAIVEL
-1042 NGGTLKENRIQGSGN
+1042 NGGTLKEDRIYGLGS
-1057 LEISN
+1057 LAISD
-1062 TVKFDFDNS
+1062 TVYFDFDNS
-1071 NTDYAIL
+1071 EAATKVL
-1078 KNITIN
+1078 QNITIN

-1089 VPFATYTGENNSI
+1089 VPFATYTGEKNSI
-1102 TANDNSTIDLMNGN
+1102 TAKDNSTIDLMNGN

-1125 TIAKDDVLNV
+1125 TIAKDDDVKDVLNV
-1135 KADYKDTFNV
+1135 KADYNDTFNV

-1205 GIGSIN
+1205 GIGLIN

-1293 NQYSLVVNEKANV
+1293 NPYSLVVNEKANV
-1306 AIYAKD
+1306 TIYAKD

-1356 NKVNFDGK
+1356 NEVNFDGK

-1379 VSTTLVKN
+1379 VNTTLVKN

-1407 DKYLYEQDNHGVVA
+1407 DKYLYEQDNHDVA
-1421 EHGLNTINLNG
+1421 GNVRLNTINLYG
-1432 GTLDLMNGVASTIAL
+1432 GTLDLVNGAANTIAL

-1494 TGDETTINFTD
+1494 TGENTTINFTD

>member
-72 AFKKNATLENGASI
+72 AVMEFNKNATLENGASI

-92 KLVITGGDKKYT
+92 KLVITDGDKKYT

-119 LTNFENAAIEALN
+119 LTNFENATIEALN

-198 FSANSFYK
+198 FNANSFYK
-206 NVATENGGAI
+206 NIATENGGAI

-235 NENTAKNG
+235 NENSAKNG
-243 GAVYTQITEGNQ
+243 GAVYAQITEGNQ

-356 NSANGLGGAIYA
+356 NSAKGSGGAIYA
-368 PNSEV
+368 PNSEI
-373 LATDTNFLNNSAGN
+373 LATDTNFLNNSAEN

-421 IVFNAGNGKTITVD
+421 IEFNAAKDKTITI
-435 DNIYVSSS
+435 DNDILVSSS
-443 DETAGITFTNS
+443 DYIAMIDFSNA
-454 GTYQFNGKI
+454 GTYQFNGRV
-463 DLASPYATGFVFAG
+463 DMESPYAAALFFDED
-477 NASGAT
+477 ASGAT
-483 VELNKTAATGSY
+483 VKLGTAAATGTFC
-495 SIMQNVANVTL
+495 IQQEVANVTL
-506 DLQNEH
+506 DLQNNH
-512 AGDTITVPYIISTAT
+512 AGDTITVPYLISF
-527 SNTLNVKVDY
+527 SKDSTLNVKVDY
-537 DVTANAIDNL
+537 DVTANAIDNF
-547 VIGTNQFV
+547 VINANQFDY
-555 IGNEKEGG
+555 KDKTLGG
-563 VAQNINF
+563 VVQNINF

-594 QVRYLTAGSD
+594 QVRYLAAGSD
-604 IVNNT
+604 VVNNT
-609 TKNGTYRSDDGVTYT
+609 TKNGTYVSDDGVTYT

-662 GDYILKDESTGL
+662 GDYVLTDESTGL

-748 NDVANV
+748 TGTAYI
-754 TNSIMNDEV
+754 TNSTLNGEV
-763 ENTGFLTL
+763 EN
-771 TDSAINNTVT
+771 
-781 NNGSLNLYG
+781 NGELNLYG
-790 NSTVKNVIG
+790 ASTVKNIVGDNGKLIIG
-799 KNGNLVIG
+799 TIQS
-807 EAKVENPEVP
+807 EDPEIP
-817 QTMTNLVFDE
+817 QTLTNLVFDE

-849 KLNASVVNN
+849 KLSASVVNN
-858 NVLTLKGHADKDVSK
+858 NVLTLKGHADKDVTGN
-873 DKKYTENGNKIEG
+873 DNKITG
-886 DGTTNIDGNIK
+886 AGTTNIQGNVETYK
-897 TTNKIGSKYI
+897 SIGSKYI

-920 DFIGGEVTNNGEVTL
+920 NFIGGEVTNNGEVKL

-947 KLTLENTV
+947 KLTLENAV
-955 TTNADNLLADD
+955 KTNADNLLADD
-966 IINEGTLTLTGGK
+966 ITNDGTLTLTGGK
-979 VTKDINTS
+979 VTKDINTN
-987 KDTSKTVIAANSKV
+987 KTTSKTVIAANSEV

-1010 IEVKSKAKYT
+1010 IEVNNAKYT

-1031 SIQSTQAIVEL
+1031 SIQSTQATVEL

-1145 KDVNS
+1145 DPDYVAETK
-1150 VEGNVNISELDLTT
+1150 GNVNISELDLTT

-1182 LKPVGVKMNENS
+1182 LRPVGVKMNENS
-1194 DKNAVYYKNDN
+1194 GKNAVYYKNDN
-1205 GIGSIN
+1205 DIGSIN

-1219 EAVKI
+1219 EAVKM

-1255 LGNGNSIT
+1255 LGNGKSIT

-1270 NGNDEV
+1270 NGNGEV
-1276 DLGFVNTNLK
+1276 YLGFVNTNLK
-1286 NLDLDEA
+1286 NIDLNEA
-1293 NQYSLVVNEKANV
+1293 NPCSLVVNEKAKV
-1306 AIYAKD
+1306 EIYAKD

-1322 LNGTDADN
+1322 LNGTDAAN
-1330 NAFLGFG
+1330 NAFLKFD

-1342 TVTIDGNITSNNIE
+1342 TVTIDGNITSNNIKNE
-1356 NKVNFDGK
+1356 VVFDGK

-1379 VSTTLVKN
+1379 VNTTLVKN

-1407 DKYLYEQDNHGVVA
+1407 DKYLYEQDNHDVA
-1421 EHGLNTINLNG
+1421 GNVRLNTINLSG
-1432 GTLDLMNGVASTIAL
+1432 GTLDLVNGAANTIAL
-1447 ADFNVHKDSNLM
+1447 ADFNVHQNSNLM

-1494 TGDETTINFTD
+1494 TGDETTINFTND
-1505 DVNLKDKVQ
+1505 ANLKDKVQ
-1514 YVGEKEGLVAK
+1514 YVGDKEGLVAK

-1818 VKANEVNLP
+1818 VQANEVNLP

>member
-16 SGLLSVSPVLADEPS
+16 SGLLSVSPAIADEPS

-41 TVDGGGFSEKTGGVY
+41 TVDGGGYSEKTGGVY

-66 SPSTEN
+66 SPSTDN
-72 AFKKNATLENGASI
+72 AVMEFKKNATLENGASI

-198 FSANSFYK
+198 FNANSFYK

-235 NENTAKNG
+235 NENSAKNG

-350 NSTFEE
+350 NSTFEG
-356 NSANGLGGAIYA
+356 NSAKGLGGAIYA

-373 LATDTNFLNNSAGN
+373 LAKDTNFLNNSAEN

-421 IVFNAGNGKTITVD
+421 IEFNAAKDKTITI
-435 DNIYVSSS
+435 DNDILVSSS
-443 DETAGITFTNS
+443 DYIAMIDFSNA
-454 GTYQFNGKI
+454 GTYQFNGRV
-463 DLASPYATGFVFAG
+463 DMESPYAAALFFDED
-477 NASGAT
+477 ASGAT
-483 VELNKTAATGSY
+483 VKLGTAAATGTFC
-495 SIMQNVANVTL
+495 IQQEVANVTL
-506 DLQNEH
+506 DLQNKH
-512 AGDTITVPYIISTAT
+512 AGDTITVPYLISF
-527 SNTLNVKVDY
+527 SKDSTLNVKVDY
-537 DVTANAIDNL
+537 DVTANAIDNF
-547 VIGTNQFV
+547 VINANQFDY
-555 IGNEKEGG
+555 KDKTLGG
-563 VAQNINF
+563 FVQNINF
-570 DLNNIEVLH
+570 DLDNIVVMN

-604 IVNNT
+604 VVNNT

-662 GDYILKDESTGL
+662 GDYVLTDESTGL

-748 NDVANV
+748 TGTAYI
-754 TNSIMNDEV
+754 TNSTLNGEV
-763 ENTGFLTL
+763 EN
-771 TDSAINNTVT
+771 
-781 NNGSLNLYG
+781 NGELNLYG
-790 NSTVKNVIG
+790 ASTVKNIVGDNGKLIIG
-799 KNGNLVIG
+799 TIQS
-807 EAKVENPEVP
+807 EDPEIP
-817 QTMTNLVFDE
+817 QTLTNLVFDE

-920 DFIGGEVTNNGEVTL
+920 AFIGGEVTNNGEVKL

-955 TTNADNLLADD
+955 TTIADNLLADD
-966 IINEGTLTLTGGK
+966 IINDGTLTLTGGK
-979 VTKDINTS
+979 VTKDINTD
-987 KDTSKTVIAANSKV
+987 KTTSKTVIAANSEV

-1010 IEVKSKAKYT
+1010 IEVKNKAKYT

-1031 SIQSTQAIVEL
+1031 SIQATQATVEL

-1071 NTDYAIL
+1071 NTNYAIL

-1219 EAVKI
+1219 EAVKM
-1224 VNNEGNDLAYL
+1224 VNNERNDLAYL
-1235 MKSDEVLDNVTS
+1235 MKADEVLDNVTS

-1276 DLGFVNTNLK
+1276 YFGFVNTNLK
-1286 NLDLDEA
+1286 NIDLNEA
-1293 NQYSLVVNEKANV
+1293 NPCSLVVNEKANV
-1306 AIYAKD
+1306 SIYAKD

-1356 NKVNFDGK
+1356 NEVVFDGK

-1379 VSTTLVKN
+1379 VNTTLVKN

-1407 DKYLYEQDNHGVVA
+1407 DKYLYEQDNYDVA
-1421 EHGLNTINLNG
+1421 GNVRLNTINLSG
-1432 GTLDLMNGVASTIAL
+1432 GTLDLVNGAANTIAL
-1447 ADFNVHKDSNLM
+1447 ADFNVHQNSNLM

-1494 TGDETTINFTD
+1494 TGDETTINFTND
-1505 DVNLKDKVQ
+1505 ANLKDKVQ

>member
-41 TVDGGGFSEKTGGVY
+41 TVNGGGFSEKTGGVY

-132 VTNSTFSKNQATTNG
+132 VANSTFSKNQATTNG

-187 VRDGNKVISLD
+187 VRDGNKVISLN
-198 FSANSFYK
+198 FNANSFYK

-235 NENTAKNG
+235 NENSAKNG
-243 GAVYTQITEGNQ
+243 GAVYAQITEGNQ

-261 ANNNFASNVAT
+261 ANNNFATNVAT

-286 KLTATVANNTFKENK
+286 KITATVSNNTFKENQ
-301 AANGGAVYI
+301 AANGGAIYV
-310 KNTNSNI
+310 KNTNSNE
-317 GSSFTTSNNTF
+317 GSLFVLENNTYN
-328 SKNTASQ
+328 KNTASQ

-341 ADNTILVVD
+341 ADNTILVVN

-356 NSANGLGGAIYA
+356 NSAKGLGGAIYA

-373 LATDTNFLNNSAGN
+373 LATDTNFLNNSAEN

-421 IVFNAGNGKTITVD
+421 IEFNAAKDKTITI
-435 DNIYVSSS
+435 DNDILVSSS
-443 DETAGITFTNS
+443 DSIAMIDFSNA
-454 GTYQFNGKI
+454 GTYQFNGRV
-463 DLASPYATGFVFAG
+463 DMESPYAVALFFDED
-477 NASGAT
+477 ASGAT
-483 VELNKTAATGSY
+483 VKLGTAAATGTFC
-495 SIMQNVANVTL
+495 IQQEVANVTL
-506 DLQNEH
+506 DLQNKH
-512 AGDTITVPYIISTAT
+512 AGDTITVPYLISF
-527 SNTLNVKVDY
+527 SKDSTLNVKVDY

-570 DLNNIEVLH
+570 DLNNIEVLN

-604 IVNNT
+604 VVNNT

-647 EAVADADRKA
+647 EAVANADRKA

-662 GDYILKDESTGL
+662 GDYVLTDESTGL

-748 NDVANV
+748 TGTAYI
-754 TNSIMNDEV
+754 TNSTLNGEV
-763 ENTGFLTL
+763 EN
-771 TDSAINNTVT
+771 
-781 NNGSLNLYG
+781 NGELNLYG
-790 NSTVKNVIG
+790 ASTVKNIVGDKGKLIIG
-799 KNGNLVIG
+799 TIQS
-807 EAKVENPEVP
+807 EDPEIP
-817 QTMTNLVFDE
+817 QTLTNLVFDE

-858 NVLTLKGHADKDVSK
+858 NVLTLKGHADKDVSEN
-873 DKKYTENGNKIEG
+873 KKYTENDNKIEG
-886 DGTTNIDGNIK
+886 DGTTNINGNIK

-920 DFIGGEVTNNGEVTL
+920 AFIGGEVTNNGEVTL

-966 IINEGTLTLTGGK
+966 IINDGTLTLTGGK

-987 KDTSKTVIAANSKV
+987 KDTSKTVIAANSEV

-1010 IEVKSKAKYT
+1010 IEVNNAKYT

-1042 NGGTLKENRIQGSGN
+1042 NGGTLKKNRIQGSGN

-1071 NTDYAIL
+1071 EDDTPKVL
-1078 KNITIN
+1078 QNITLN
-1084 EDATF
+1084 ENSTF
-1089 VPFATYTGENNSI
+1089 VPYATYTGKNNSI

-1135 KADYKDTFNV
+1135 KADYNDTFNV

-1164 AEDVD
+1164 AEDVG

-1194 DKNAVYYKNDN
+1194 EKNAVYYKNDN
-1205 GIGSIN
+1205 GLGLIN
-1211 IVTLGGLT
+1211 ITTLGGLT
-1219 EAVKI
+1219 EAVDF

-1270 NGNDEV
+1270 NGNAEV

-1356 NKVNFDGK
+1356 NEVNFDGK

-1432 GTLDLMNGVASTIAL
+1432 GTLDLMNGVASTISL

-1472 STPATTVNGN
+1472 STPTTTVNGN

-1494 TGDETTINFTD
+1494 TGENTTINFTD

-1514 YVGEKEGLVAK
+1514 YIGEKEGLVAK

>member
-41 TVDGGGFSEKTGGVY
+41 TVNGGGFSEKTGGVY

-72 AFKKNATLENGASI
+72 AVMEFKKNSTLENGASI

-92 KLVITGGDKKYT
+92 KLIITDGDKKYT

-119 LTNFENAAIEALN
+119 LKNFENAAIEALN
-132 VTNSTFSKNQATTNG
+132 VAGSTFSKNQATTNG
-147 GAIYAAFVPQEGNN
+147 GAIYATFVPQEGNN
-161 NIVTSAINSNVFE
+161 NIVSSAINSNVFE

-187 VRDGNKVISLD
+187 VRDGNKVIALD
-198 FSANSFYK
+198 FNANSFYK

-235 NENTAKNG
+235 NENSAKNG
-243 GAVYTQITEGNQ
+243 GAVYAQITEGNQ

-286 KLTATVANNTFKENK
+286 KLTATVSNNTFKENK

-335 NGGAIY
+335 NGGAVY

-421 IVFNAGNGKTITVD
+421 IEFNAAKDKTITI
-435 DNIYVSSS
+435 DNDILVSSS
-443 DETAGITFTNS
+443 DSIAMIDFSNA
-454 GTYQFNGKI
+454 GTYQFNGRV
-463 DLASPYATGFVFAG
+463 DMESPYAVALFFDED
-477 NASGAT
+477 ASGAT
-483 VELNKTAATGSY
+483 VKLGTAAATGTFC
-495 SIMQNVANVTL
+495 IQQEVANVTL
-506 DLQNEH
+506 DLQNKH
-512 AGDTITVPYIISTAT
+512 AGDTITVPYLISF
-527 SNTLNVKVDY
+527 SKDSTLNVKVDY

-547 VIGTNQFV
+547 IIGANQY
-555 IGNEKEGG
+555 GSGDDKKGG
-563 VAQNINF
+563 VVQNINF

-594 QVRYLTAGSD
+594 QVRYLAAGSD
-604 IVNNT
+604 VVNNT

-662 GDYILKDESTGL
+662 GDYVLTDESTGL

-679 DKAEFTIRGQG
+679 DKAEFTIYGQG

-698 KDGIAV
+698 KDGIVVSGNNQEFDIIDV
-704 NGANQILN
+704 NEI
-712 ITDIKEVRNF
+712 RNF

-748 NDVANV
+748 TGTAYI
-754 TNSIMNDEV
+754 TNSTLNGEV
-763 ENTGFLTL
+763 EN
-771 TDSAINNTVT
+771 
-781 NNGSLNLYG
+781 NGELNLYG
-790 NSTVKNVIG
+790 ASTVKNIVGDKGKLIIG
-799 KNGNLVIG
+799 TIQS
-807 EAKVENPEVP
+807 EDPEIP
-817 QTMTNLVFDE
+817 QTLTNLVFDE

-858 NVLTLKGHADKDVSK
+858 NVLTLKGHADKDV
-873 DKKYTENGNKIEG
+873 TGNDNNITG
-886 DGTTNIDGNIK
+886 AGTTNIQGNIETYK
-897 TTNKIGSKYI
+897 SIGSKYI

-920 DFIGGEVTNNGEVTL
+920 AFIGGEVTNNGEVTL

-966 IINEGTLTLTGGK
+966 IINDGTLTLTGGK

-987 KDTSKTVIAANSKV
+987 KDTSKTVIAANSEV

-1010 IEVKSKAKYT
+1010 IEVNNAKYT

-1042 NGGTLKENRIQGSGN
+1042 NGGTLKKNRIQGSGN

-1071 NTDYAIL
+1071 EDDTPKVL
-1078 KNITIN
+1078 QNITLN
-1084 EDATF
+1084 ENSTF
-1089 VPFATYTGENNSI
+1089 VPYATYTGKNNSI

-1135 KADYKDTFNV
+1135 KADYNDTFNV

-1169 SYEFTNTLADKVT
+1169 SYEFTNKLADKVT

-1270 NGNDEV
+1270 NRNAEV

-1293 NQYSLVVNEKANV
+1293 HPYSLVVNEKANV

-1356 NKVNFDGK
+1356 NEVNFDGK

-1407 DKYLYEQDNHGVVA
+1407 DKYLYEQDNHDVA
-1421 EHGLNTINLNG
+1421 GNVRLNTINLYG
-1432 GTLDLMNGVASTIAL
+1432 GTLDLVNGAANTIAL
-1447 ADFNVHKDSNLM
+1447 ADFNVHQNSNLM

-1494 TGDETTINFTD
+1494 TGENTTINFTD